1 LGRRRIMI
9 KLGFE
14 ENELR
19 TLISF
24 LDRVTVTG
32 IRENIAYMN
41 LIQKL
46 ESVLVAKEDNDKED
60 KNETKDRKNDR

>member
-1 LGRRRIMI
+1 MI